1 MRVVKALIQEPQSP
15 RSQEVIDR
23 AAGML
28 RAGGDSERL
37 RILELLLDGE
47 LQVSKI
53 AEFTKSE
60 MSTTSQRLKMLLG
73 EKLLKRRRVGRGL
86 FYRLADKHVE
96 SILRNVLDHADPAI
110 STDC

>member
-1 MRVVKALIQEPQSP
+1 LSTPPPTPTSP

-23 AAGML
+23 ASGML
-28 RAGGDSERL
+28 RAGGDPERL
-37 RILELLLDGE
+37 RILELLLDAGE
-47 LQVSKI
+47 LQVSAI
-53 AEFTKSE
+53 AEFTGAE

-73 EKLLKRRRVGRGL
+73 ERLVKRRRAGRSL

-96 SILRNVLDHADPAI
+96 SILRNVLDHADPAV